1 MFWGLIDNYN
11 EYLAKYLLLID
22 YETIVAKETNNLERY
37 SKKIS
42 RMFALKK

>member
-22 YETIVAKETNNLERY
+22 YETIVAKETNNRKDTQRKFLEC
-37 SKKIS
+37 
-42 RMFALKK
+42 LL